1 VSYEDV
7 VSDAVKLIEGVGAGI
22 DAGGDDLDYVI
33 GPVER
38 LRVTMA
44 RE

>member
-22 DAGGDDLDYVI
+22 DAGGDDLDYL
-33 GPVER
+33 GPVKR